1 MIVWQRFRTNLERLL
16 LEPMSALTHFIG
28 AIAAV
33 LSLFLLAFLTHQRPA
48 KMISLVI
55 YGISM
60 IVLYSTSTL
69 FHGIKLP
76 EERRMFLNRLDHV
89 AIFLLIAGT
98 YTPIVFNL
106 FPDPWRWPSLTAI
119 WLVAIGGMIYKL
131 FSPKI
136 HGLINASIYPAMS
149 WAGVVLALLIFRIG
163 PFVEPLGVA
172 LLLTGGLIYMIG
184 FVIYYRR
191 KPDPWPDFFGHH
203 ELWHLFV
210 MGGSFFHFLFMLL
223 YVVPEG

>member
-1 MIVWQRFRTNLERLL
+1 MISWQRFRANLERLL
-16 LEPMSALTHFIG
+16 LEPMSALTHVIG
-28 AIAAV
+28 TIAS
-33 LSLFLLAFLTHQRPA
+33 LFSLFLLASLTYQTPA

-55 YGISM
+55 YGLSM
-60 IVLYSTSTL
+60 TLLYSTSTL

-76 EERRMFLNRLDHV
+76 EDRRMFLNRLDHV

-98 YTPIVFNL
+98 YTPILFNL
-106 FPDPWRWPSLTAI
+106 FPVPWRWVSLTI
-119 WLVAIGGMIYKL
+119 VWLVAIGGMIYKL

-136 HGLINASIYPAMS
+136 HGLINASIYPVMS
-149 WAGVVLALLIFRIG
+149 WAGVVPALFVFRIG
-163 PFVEPLGVA
+163 SFVDPLGVA
-172 LLLTGGLIYMIG
+172 LLVTGGIIYMTG
-184 FVIYYRR
+184 FVVYYRR
-191 KPDPWPDFFGHH
+191 KPDPWPGFFGHH